1 MSSPGMGTPSDPL
14 LVSPGGSLGKAR
26 DSSWRPSLPKTSSFP
41 SSTTR
46 HLSHRANNFQRHPK
60 RRKLIRPSPPPPPNT
75 PCPLEQ
81 LDLSELPPR
90 RTFPELLFNGC
101 ILFGIEFSY
110 AMETAYVTPVLLQ
123 MGLPDQFYSL
133 VWFISPILGNVRGEH
148 GKNDTT
154 VFLPFIT
161 SSLFLSFQ
169 PHFFVAEGFLLQ
181 PILGAWSDR
190 CTSRFGRRRPFILAL
205 AIGALLGLTLVLN
218 GRDIGAAVADTA
230 ASHKWGIVLTV
241 CGVVL
246 MDFSADSADNPSHAY
261 MMDVCGPEDQDRG
274 LNIHALLAG
283 LGGGFGYIVGG
294 INWDQTEFGQAIGGQ
309 LRVVYLFTSVTLVA
323 ATAMTLTSIPER
335 PLPQTQPLARNGRH
349 ALKSPSLCLPP
360 SPPAPAG
367 ADREEEEE
375 EEEEGL
381 YGYQS
386 SRPQRRYPDPLGHS
400 CSANAR
406 LCAGLTSP
414 ISPLSPL
421 TPKYGSFISRDN
433 SLTGI
438 SEFASSLGNSY
449 IDSVLIECYTGQPS
463 PQALEAEA
471 AGPPI
476 PTSSGEAPPAPQ
488 VGRQAR
494 EGTNQAEGSRRNDG
508 SDPAEGHQQAEGT
521 QPSEGPQQGV
531 GSKRGSTAGILKRP
545 QSLALMED
553 PLLAP
558 SSGVENG
565 RRRTVTFSQQVANI
579 LLNGMRYDSD
589 LSEKAESV
597 DTQMSIKLL
606 CIAIY
611 RMPPSLRTLC
621 TNHFL
626 GWLSFEGMLLFYTDF
641 MGEVVFGGDPKAPH
655 DSEAYERYN
664 AGVTMGCWGMC
675 IYAFSAAFYSAI
687 LEKLEERFSLRSLYF
702 FAYLAFGLGT
712 GLATLSTNLYVVLSL
727 CVTYGVLFSSL
738 CTLPYSLL
746 CEYYQS
752 PQFCGSSE
760 NGTRRGMGVDIS
772 LLSCQYFLAQIL
784 VSVAMGPLTSLVG
797 GAQGVMYFSSLMS
810 FVGCLYSSLCV
821 VYQLPPPEGR
831 SGVETGV

>member
-14 LVSPGGSLGKAR
+14 LASPGF
-26 DSSWRPSLPKTSSFP
+26 WRSTLPKTASFP
-41 SSTTR
+41 TSTSR
-46 HLSHRANNFQRHPK
+46 LLSHRANNFQRQPK
-60 RRKLIRPSPPPPPNT
+60 HRKYIRPSPPPPPNT
-75 PCPLEQ
+75 PCPLDQ

-90 RTFPELLFNGC
+90 RTFHELLFNGC
-101 ILFGIEFSY
+101 VLFGIEFSY

-133 VWFISPILGNVRGEH
+133 VWFISPILG
-148 GKNDTT
+148 
-154 VFLPFIT
+154 FLV
-161 SSLFLSFQ
+161 Q
-169 PHFFVAEGFLLQ
+169 PL
-181 PILGAWSDR
+181 LGAWSDR
-190 CTSRFGRRRPFILAL
+190 CTSRFGRRRPFIFAL

-218 GRDIGAAVADTA
+218 GRDIGVALDDTA
-230 ASHKWGIVLTV
+230 FNHKWGIILTI

-261 MMDVCGPEDQDRG
+261 MMDVCSPEDQDRG

-294 INWDQTEFGQAIGGQ
+294 INWDATQFGRSMGGQ
-309 LRVVYLFTSVTLVA
+309 LRVIYVFTSITLVI

-335 PLPQTQPLARNGRH
+335 TLPKSQPNKNSSQNH
-349 ALKSPSLCLPP
+349 LKSPSLPLPF
-360 SPPAPAG
+360 SPPVRPG
-367 ADREEEEE
+367 SNLGLDEEEED
-375 EEEEGL
+375 GL
-381 YGYQS
+381 YSYNFTKS
-386 SRPQRRYPDPLGHS
+386 HPPDPLAHS
-400 CSANAR
+400 CSANAC
-406 LCAGLTSP
+406 LCVGLSSP

-421 TPKYGSFISRDN
+421 TPKYGSFLSRDS

-438 SEFASSLGNSY
+438 NEFASSLGTSY
-449 IDSVLIECYTGQPS
+449 IDSVLIDCYTGQQT
-463 PQALEAEA
+463 PQALAPNSTTAPLPPGDSPLPEGSTQGTGSHPVGQTQAEVEFDPATEAQDE
-471 AGPPI
+471 
-476 PTSSGEAPPAPQ
+476 EAPKP
-488 VGRQAR
+488 
-494 EGTNQAEGSRRNDG
+494 EGDAQSHGASQDTAGGE
-508 SDPAEGHQQAEGT
+508 PF
-521 QPSEGPQQGV
+521 V
-531 GSKRGSTAGILKRP
+531 GSHRGSNAGILKRP
-545 QSLALMED
+545 QSLALIEEPMATQVVG
-553 PLLAP
+553 L
-558 SSGVENG
+558 ENG

-579 LLNGMRYDSD
+579 LLNGVRYESD
-589 LSEKAESV
+589 LSEKVETGESH
-597 DTQMSIKLL
+597 MSMKLL

-611 RMPPSLRTLC
+611 RMPPSMRSLC

-641 MGEVVFGGDPKAPH
+641 MGEVVFKGDPKAPH
-655 DSEAYERYN
+655 DSEAYQRYN
-664 AGVTMGCWGMC
+664 AGVSMGCWGMC

-687 LEKLEERFSLRSLYF
+687 LEKLEERFSLRTLYF

-712 GLATLSTNLYVVLSL
+712 GLATLSTNLYVILSL

-760 NGTRRGMGVDIS
+760 EGTKRGMGVDIS

-821 VYQLPPPEGR
+821 VYHLPPHEGR
-831 SGVETGV
+831 GEVETGV

>member
-14 LVSPGGSLGKAR
+14 LASPGGRSSERSLGATNDGLWR
-26 DSSWRPSLPKTSSFP
+26 SSMPKTASFP

-46 HLSHRANNFQRHPK
+46 LLSHRANNFQRHPK

-75 PCPLEQ
+75 PCPLDQ

-101 ILFGIEFSY
+101 VLFGIEFSY

-123 MGLPDQFYSL
+123 MGLPDEFYSL
-133 VWFISPILGNVRGEH
+133 VWFISPILG
-148 GKNDTT
+148 
-154 VFLPFIT
+154 FLV
-161 SSLFLSFQ
+161 Q
-169 PHFFVAEGFLLQ
+169 PL
-181 PILGAWSDR
+181 LGAWSDR

-230 ASHKWGIVLTV
+230 TNHKWGIILTI

-261 MMDVCGPEDQDRG
+261 MMDVCLPEDQDRG

-294 INWDQTEFGQAIGGQ
+294 INWDHTEFGRSMGGQ
-309 LRVVYLFTSVTLVA
+309 LRVIYMFTSVTLVI
-323 ATAMTLTSIPER
+323 ATCMTLNSIPER
-335 PLPQTQPLARNGRH
+335 PLPKTQPQKNSKNS
-349 ALKSPSLCLPP
+349 LKSPSLPLPP
-360 SPPAPAG
+360 SPPIPPG
-367 ADREEEEE
+367 ASLGLEEEDER
-375 EEEEGL
+375 L
-381 YGYQS
+381 YSYQFS
-386 SRPQRRYPDPLGHS
+386 EPHPSNPNPMAHS

-438 SEFASSLGNSY
+438 NEFASSLGTSY
-449 IDSVLIECYTGQPS
+449 IDSVLIDCYTGQPS
-463 PQALEAEA
+463 PQPLDQDTAARPLPPGDTPPPQGSQPGTGSQAGALTVAGTVALAGAGSQAGA
-471 AGPPI
+471 AQMG
-476 PTSSGEAPPAPQ
+476 A
-488 VGRQAR
+488 
-494 EGTNQAEGSRRNDG
+494 GS
-508 SDPAEGHQQAEGT
+508 H
-521 QPSEGPQQGV
+521 
-531 GSKRGSTAGILKRP
+531 RGSSAGILKRP
-545 QSLALMED
+545 QSLALVEEPMVIQ
-553 PLLAP
+553 
-558 SSGVENG
+558 SGGLENG

-579 LLNGMRYDSD
+579 LLNGVRYESD
-589 LSEKAESV
+589 LSENVETADS
-597 DTQMSIKLL
+597 QMSMRLL

-611 RMPPSLRTLC
+611 RMPPSLRSLC

-641 MGEVVFGGDPKAPH
+641 MGEVVFEGDPKAPH
-655 DSEAYERYN
+655 DSEAYQRYN
-664 AGVTMGCWGMC
+664 AGVSMGCWGMC

-760 NGTRRGMGVDIS
+760 EGTRRGMGVDIS
-772 LLSCQYFLAQIL
+772 LLSCQYFLAQII

-797 GAQGVMYFSSLMS
+797 GAQGVMYFSSVMS

-821 VYQLPPPEGR
+821 VYHLPPPEGR
-831 SGVETGV
+831 GEVETGV

>member
-14 LVSPGGSLGKAR
+14 LASPGI
-26 DSSWRPSLPKTSSFP
+26 WRSTLPKTASFP
-41 SSTTR
+41 TSTTR
-46 HLSHRANNFQRHPK
+46 LLSHRANNFQRQPK
-60 RRKLIRPSPPPPPNT
+60 HRKYIRPSPPPPPNT
-75 PCPLEQ
+75 PCPLDQ

-90 RTFPELLFNGC
+90 RTFHELLFNGC
-101 ILFGIEFSY
+101 VLFGIEFSY

-133 VWFISPILGNVRGEH
+133 VWFISPILG
-148 GKNDTT
+148 
-154 VFLPFIT
+154 FLV
-161 SSLFLSFQ
+161 Q
-169 PHFFVAEGFLLQ
+169 PL
-181 PILGAWSDR
+181 LGAWSDR
-190 CTSRFGRRRPFILAL
+190 CTSRFGRRRPFIFAL

-218 GRDIGAAVADTA
+218 GRDIGVALDDTA
-230 ASHKWGIVLTV
+230 FNHKWGIILTI

-261 MMDVCGPEDQDRG
+261 MMDVCSPEDQDRG

-294 INWDQTEFGQAIGGQ
+294 INWDATQFGRSMGGQ
-309 LRVVYLFTSVTLVA
+309 LRVIYVFTSITLVI

-335 PLPQTQPLARNGRH
+335 TLPKSQPNKNSSQNH
-349 ALKSPSLCLPP
+349 LKSPSLPLPF
-360 SPPAPAG
+360 SPPVRSG
-367 ADREEEEE
+367 SNLGLDEEDED
-375 EEEEGL
+375 GL
-381 YGYQS
+381 YSYNFTKS
-386 SRPQRRYPDPLGHS
+386 HPPDPLAHS
-400 CSANAR
+400 CSANAC
-406 LCAGLTSP
+406 LCVGLSSP

-421 TPKYGSFISRDN
+421 TPKYGSFLSRDS

-438 SEFASSLGNSY
+438 NEFASSLGTSY
-449 IDSVLIECYTGQPS
+449 IDSVLIDCYTGQQT
-463 PQALEAEA
+463 PQALAPNSTTAPLPPGDSPLPEGSTQGTGSHPVRQTQAEVESHPATEAQDAEA
-471 AGPPI
+471 PKPEGDAQSHGASQDTAG
-476 PTSSGEAPPAPQ
+476 GEP
-488 VGRQAR
+488 
-494 EGTNQAEGSRRNDG
+494 
-508 SDPAEGHQQAEGT
+508 
-521 QPSEGPQQGV
+521 GV
-531 GSKRGSTAGILKRP
+531 GSHRGSNAGILKRP
-545 QSLALMED
+545 QSLALIEEPMATQVVG
-553 PLLAP
+553 L
-558 SSGVENG
+558 ENG

-579 LLNGMRYDSD
+579 LLNGVRYESD
-589 LSEKAESV
+589 LSQKVETGESH
-597 DTQMSIKLL
+597 MSMKLL

-611 RMPPSLRTLC
+611 RMPPSMRSLC

-641 MGEVVFGGDPKAPH
+641 MGEVVFKGDPKAPH
-655 DSEAYERYN
+655 DSEAYQRYN
-664 AGVTMGCWGMC
+664 AGVSMGCWGMC

-687 LEKLEERFSLRSLYF
+687 LEKLEERFSLRTLYF

-712 GLATLSTNLYVVLSL
+712 GLATLSTNLYVILSL

-760 NGTRRGMGVDIS
+760 EGTKRGMGVDIS

-821 VYQLPPPEGR
+821 VYHLPPHEGEPTD
-831 SGVETGV
+831 SETQPLLLHI

>member
-14 LVSPGGSLGKAR
+14 LASPGGRLSTSQAGI
-26 DSSWRPSLPKTSSFP
+26 WRSSLPKTASFP
-41 SSTTR
+41 TSTTR
-46 HLSHRANNFQRHPK
+46 HLSHRANNFQRQPK
-60 RRKLIRPSPPPPPNT
+60 HRKLIRPSPPPPPNT
-75 PCPLEQ
+75 PCPLDQ

-90 RTFPELLFNGC
+90 RTFQELLFNGC

-133 VWFISPILGNVRGEH
+133 VWFISPILG
-148 GKNDTT
+148 
-154 VFLPFIT
+154 FLV
-161 SSLFLSFQ
+161 Q
-169 PHFFVAEGFLLQ
+169 PL
-181 PILGAWSDR
+181 IGAWSDR
-190 CTSRFGRRRPFILAL
+190 CTSRFGRRRPFIFAL
-205 AIGALLGLTLVLN
+205 AIGALVGLSFVLN
-218 GRDIGAAVADTA
+218 GRDIGGLLADTA
-230 ASHKWGIVLTV
+230 SNHKWGIILTV

-261 MMDVCGPEDQDRG
+261 MMDVCSPEDQDRG

-294 INWDQTEFGQAIGGQ
+294 INWDQTQFGRSMGGQ
-309 LRVVYLFTSVTLVA
+309 LRVIYMFTSVTLVI
-323 ATAMTLTSIPER
+323 ATAMTLMSIPER
-335 PLPQTQPLARNGRH
+335 PLPKSQPNKNSSKNH
-349 ALKSPSLCLPP
+349 LKSPSLPLPP
-360 SPPAPAG
+360 SPPVPPG
-367 ADREEEEE
+367 STLGLDEEDEDA
-375 EEEEGL
+375 L
-381 YGYQS
+381 YGYS
-386 SRPQRRYPDPLGHS
+386 FSAKSHASNTDTLSHS

-438 SEFASSLGNSY
+438 NEFASSLGTSY
-449 IDSVLIECYTGQPS
+449 IDSVLIDCHTGQT
-463 PQALEAEA
+463 PQALTSDSAAALLPPGDYPHPNDSPHEVGRHLVGQTQDDAASQPTGEAQDAEA
-471 AGPPI
+471 LQPEGDTPSQVTAG
-476 PTSSGEAPPAPQ
+476 
-488 VGRQAR
+488 
-494 EGTNQAEGSRRNDG
+494 AEL
-508 SDPAEGHQQAEGT
+508 
-521 QPSEGPQQGV
+521 GV
-531 GSKRGSTAGILKRP
+531 GSHQGSSASILKRP
-545 QSLALMED
+545 QSLALME
-553 PLLAP
+553 AP
-558 SSGVENG
+558 MATQIVGLENG
-565 RRRTVTFSQQVANI
+565 RRRTVTFRQQVANI
-579 LLNGMRYDSD
+579 LLNGVRYESD
-589 LSEKAESV
+589 LSENAETGES
-597 DTQMSIKLL
+597 QMSMKLL

-611 RMPPSLRTLC
+611 RMPPSLRSLC

-641 MGEVVFGGDPKAPH
+641 MGEVVFKGDPKAPH
-655 DSEAYERYN
+655 DSEAYQRYN
-664 AGVTMGCWGMC
+664 AGVSMGCWGMC

-687 LEKLEERFSLRSLYF
+687 LEKLEERFSLRTLYF

-727 CVTYGVLFSSL
+727 CATYGVLFSSL

-760 NGTRRGMGVDIS
+760 EGTRRGMGVDIS

-821 VYQLPPPEGR
+821 VYQLPPPEGEPPE
-831 SGVETGV
+831 SETQPLLVHI

>member
-1 MSSPGMGTPSDPL
+1 MSSPGMGTSSDPL
-14 LVSPGGSLGKAR
+14 LSSPVGGKFGTAQ
-26 DSSWRPSLPKTSSFP
+26 DGTWRPTLSKTSSFP
-41 SSTTR
+41 ASTTR

-75 PCPLEQ
+75 PCLLEQ

-90 RTFPELLFNGC
+90 RTFPELLFNGS

-133 VWFISPILGNVRGEH
+133 VWFISPILG
-148 GKNDTT
+148 
-154 VFLPFIT
+154 
-161 SSLFLSFQ
+161 
-169 PHFFVAEGFLLQ
+169 FLLQ
-181 PILGAWSDR
+181 PILGGWSDR
-190 CTSRFGRRRPFILAL
+190 CTSRFGRRRPFIFAL

-218 GRDIGAAVADTA
+218 GRDIGSAVADTA
-230 ASHKWGIVLTV
+230 LDHKWGIVLTV

-261 MMDVCGPEDQDRG
+261 MMDVCSPEDQDRG

-294 INWDQTEFGQAIGGQ
+294 INWGNTEFGRSIGGQ
-309 LRVVYLFTSVTLVA
+309 LRVIYLFTSIILA
-323 ATAMTLTSIPER
+323 ATTAMTLTSIPER
-335 PLPQTQPLARNGRH
+335 TLAKSQPQTRSGQN
-349 ALKSPSLCLPP
+349 LKSPNLPLPP
-360 SPPAPAG
+360 SPPPPPG
-367 ADREEEEE
+367 AAVEQDEEDEEEA
-375 EEEEGL
+375 L
-381 YGYQS
+381 YNSQFSSYRYQ
-386 SRPQRRYPDPLGHS
+386 DPLGRS
-400 CSANAR
+400 SSANAR
-406 LCAGLTSP
+406 LYAGLTSP

-438 SEFASSLGNSY
+438 NEFASSLGTSY
-449 IDSVLIECYTGQPS
+449 IDRVLIECYTGQQT
-463 PQALEAEA
+463 PQPLEPE
-471 AGPPI
+471 PP
-476 PTSSGEAPPAPQ
+476 GETPPPRGQSETPGANEVSQQNTHSQPN
-488 VGRQAR
+488 GELQAS
-494 EGTNQAEGSRRNDG
+494 EELQADEQNQAIE
-508 SDPAEGHQQAEGT
+508 PAD
-521 QPSEGPQQGV
+521 PSEAS
-531 GSKRGSTAGILKRP
+531 GSQRGSSSGILKRP
-545 QSLALMED
+545 QSLALIED
-553 PLLAP
+553 PLITQ
-558 SSGVENG
+558 SGGLDNG

-589 LSEKAESV
+589 LSGSHEGADS
-597 DTQMSIKLL
+597 QMSILLL
-606 CIAIY
+606 CTAIC
-611 RMPPSLRTLC
+611 RMPPCLRSLC

-641 MGEVVFGGDPKAPH
+641 MGEVVFGGDPKAHH
-655 DSEAYERYN
+655 DSEEYKRYN
-664 AGVTMGCWGMC
+664 SGVTMGCWGMC

-712 GLATLSTNLYVVLSL
+712 GLATLSTNLYVLLSL

-760 NGTRRGMGVDIS
+760 DGTRRGMGVDIS

-821 VYQLPPPEGR
+821 VYHLPAPEGEPPQ
-831 SGVETGV
+831 SETQPLLVHI

>member
-14 LVSPGGSLGKAR
+14 LYSSGEGSSTSQER
-26 DSSWRPSLPKTSSFP
+26 SWRNSLPKTASFP
-41 SSTTR
+41 TSSIR
-46 HLSHRANNFQRHPK
+46 HLSHRANNFQRQPK
-60 RRKLIRPSPPPPPNT
+60 RQKQIRPSPPPPPNT
-75 PCPLEQ
+75 PCPLDQ

-90 RTFPELLFNGC
+90 RTFGELLFNGS

-133 VWFISPILGNVRGEH
+133 VWFISPILG
-148 GKNDTT
+148 
-154 VFLPFIT
+154 FLV
-161 SSLFLSFQ
+161 Q
-169 PHFFVAEGFLLQ
+169 PL
-181 PILGAWSDR
+181 IGAWSDT

-205 AIGALLGLTLVLN
+205 AIGALVGLTLVLN
-218 GRDIGAAVADTA
+218 GRDIGVAMADTA
-230 ASHKWGIVLTV
+230 SNHRWGIFLTI

-261 MMDVCGPEDQDRG
+261 MMDVCCPEDQDRG

-294 INWDQTEFGQAIGGQ
+294 INWDQTKFGQSVGGQ
-309 LRVVYLFTSVTLVA
+309 LRVIFMFTSVTLVF
-323 ATAMTLTSIPER
+323 ATVMTLFSIPER
-335 PLPQTQPLARNGRH
+335 PLPMSHPNKNSSKAH
-349 ALKSPSLCLPP
+349 LKSPNLPLPP
-360 SPPAPAG
+360 SPPVPPCFG
-367 ADREEEEE
+367 LDDDD
-375 EEEEGL
+375 EEGL
-381 YGYQS
+381 YNYDFS
-386 SRPQRRYPDPLGHS
+386 KSCNTDPMGHS
-400 CSANAR
+400 CSASAR

-421 TPKYGSFISRDN
+421 TPKYGSFISRDSSIN
-433 SLTGI
+433 GI
-438 SEFASSLGNSY
+438 NEFASSLGTSY
-449 IDSVLIECYTGQPS
+449 IDSVLINCYTGPQTPQGLAPNSTTVPLPPGDS
-463 PQALEAEA
+463 PPPHESTQGSGSHS
-471 AGPPI
+471 AGQ
-476 PTSSGEAPPAPQ
+476 TLADVMSHQSGEAQDPEELLPEGDAQSIEASQ
-488 VGRQAR
+488 VTSGVQSFS
-494 EGTNQAEGSRRNDG
+494 GSHRR
-508 SDPAEGHQQAEGT
+508 S
-521 QPSEGPQQGV
+521 S
-531 GSKRGSTAGILKRP
+531 SGILKRP
-545 QSLALMED
+545 QSLALIDDSMASQLVASED
-553 PLLAP
+553 
-558 SSGVENG
+558 GQ
-565 RRRTVTFSQQVANI
+565 RRTVTFSQQVANI
-579 LLNGMRYDSD
+579 LLNGVRYESD
-589 LSEKAESV
+589 LSESV
-597 DTQMSIKLL
+597 ETGECQMSLKLL

-611 RMPPSLRTLC
+611 RMPPSLRSLC

-641 MGEVVFGGDPKAPH
+641 MGEVVFEGDPKAPH

-664 AGVTMGCWGMC
+664 AGVSMGCWGMC

-687 LEKLEERFSLRSLYF
+687 LEKLEERFSLRTLYF

-712 GLATLSTNLYVVLSL
+712 GLTTLSTNLYVVLSL

-760 NGTRRGMGVDIS
+760 EGTKRGMGVDIS

-810 FVGCLYSSLCV
+810 FVGCVYSSLCV
-821 VYQLPPPEGR
+821 VYHLPPPEGEHPE
-831 SGVETGV
+831 SETQPLLVNT